1 MVSSASPIPSV
12 SVFSFGN
19 PIETGAFVQSPKTWT
34 WTKGVLPAGC
44 SLTPRE
50 PKGFSIKFDL
60 GERDAVVGL
69 GQHVGPVNCRGN
81 TFRLFSTDCPVHIPS
96 LRSMYGAHP
105 FMVIL
110 RDKPIGIFI
119 DAPGE
124 VSVDAGASTSETI
137 EIKVTNGGFYLAL
150 ITGDTV
156 KEIAAKYIALTGT
169 SFIPPKWAFGF
180 HQSRWSYENESS
192 VRSIASKM
200 REHDIPCD
208 VIHMDIHYM
217 QDYKVFTVNKERF
230 PDMPKLSSDLKKD
243 GLRLISILDPG
254 VKAEDGY
261 SVYEDGKNQG
271 FFCKRADGKGDF
283 IGAVWPGPSA
293 FPDFFREDVRKWW
306 GDLYKPLKAEGFAGF
321 WNDMNEPSIF
331 YTPDAFKEF
340 AKTIHRFDV
349 ENDFSEALANTLWDK
364 GVVNKESYYDDFT
377 HTVDGEQV
385 PNREVHNLFGTQ
397 MTKAVADSLA
407 AEDPTKRYFLLSRSS
422 YPGMHRYAAI
432 WTGDNHSWWEH
443 LSLNIQQ
450 LISLNLTGFLFVG
463 ADTGGFSGDCTPE
476 MLVRWTQLSAFA
488 PFFRNHAAMWAKNQ
502 EPWAFDEKTL
512 ALCRTS
518 IKMRYAL
525 MPYIY
530 SEFIRSA
537 SLEEPFIRGLFY
549 DHKEA
554 ADRLDD
560 DQFLCGRSLLVAP
573 VVKAAAHGRMV
584 YLPSGSWLKV
594 QGSENGLTGER
605 LQASGDTYIEASISE
620 TPLFLKLGSL
630 IPMTDPAS
638 HTGAESSTNFRLL
651 AFTDSTAQCEILLD
665 DGETKY
671 SSWESYP
678 KVLCSV
684 AKTNG
689 KWSAL
694 ARFQGVAPRPIFLE
708 LELWSS
714 DGTRETLSVNV

>member
-1 MVSSASPIPSV
+1 MINAANPNPHVV
-12 SVFSFGN
+12 VYSFGT
-19 PIETGAFVQSPKTWT
+19 PFDTGAFTLSPTTWRWET
-34 WTKGVLPAGC
+34 AHLPPALSVTPQAKGYQL
-44 SLTPRE
+44 SL
-50 PKGFSIKFDL
+50 GL

-69 GQHVGPVNCRGN
+69 GLHMGQLNCRGN
-81 TFRLFSTDCPVHIPS
+81 TFRLFNTDSPVHTPAVK
-96 LRSMYGAHP
+96 SMYGANSL
-105 FMVIL
+105 MIIV
-110 RDKPIGIFI
+110 REKPLGIFI

-124 VSVDAGASTSETI
+124 VVVDVAASDSNALGATI
-137 EIKVTNGGFYLAL
+137 HNNGFYLAV
-150 ITGDTV
+150 IEGASIA
-156 KEIAAKYIALTGT
+156 EIVTRYIKLTGT
-169 SFIPPKWAFGF
+169 AYIPPKWAFGY
-180 HQSRWSYENESS
+180 HQSRWSYETEER
-192 VRSIASKM
+192 VRSIARTM

-217 QDYKVFTVNKERF
+217 QDYKVFTTNKERF
-230 PDMPKLSSDLKKD
+230 PNLPALTSDLSKE
-243 GLRLISILDPG
+243 GFRVISIIDPG
-254 VKAEDGY
+254 VKVDESYPIYQEGMRNGY
-261 SVYEDGKNQG
+261 
-271 FFCKRADGKGDF
+271 FCKRGDGEGEF
-283 IGAVWPGPSA
+283 VGAVWPGPSV
-293 FPDFFREDVRKWW
+293 FPDFFREDVKAWW
-306 GDLYKPLKAEGFAGF
+306 GQLYKPLMQEGIAGF

-331 YTPDAFKEF
+331 YTPAAFKDYARHIRKLDE
-340 AKTIHRFDV
+340 AD
-349 ENDFSEALANTLWDK
+349 DFSEAVANALWDK
-364 GVVNKESYYDDFT
+364 SICNRESYYDEYV
-377 HTVDGEQV
+377 HSVNGAEV
-385 PNREVHNLFGTQ
+385 PHREVHNLFGTQ
-397 MTKAVADSLA
+397 MTKAVSDALT
-407 AEDPTKRYFLLSRSS
+407 EGEPLKRHFLLSRSS

-476 MLVRWTQLSAFA
+476 MLVRWTQLSAFT

-554 ADRLDD
+554 AERLDD

-678 KVLCSV
+678 KVICSV
-684 AKTNG
+684 AKTHG

-694 ARFQGVAPRPIFLE
+694 ARFQGVAPRPILLE

-714 DGTRETLSVNV
+714 DGARETLSVQI